1 MLTLS
6 GGLPY
11 GYKAGIWS
19 LQRFMEE
26 KGTRTSAEVTDKAL
40 GNRIDH
46 SEKYDLTPVFENP
59 VYERSERVAAREV
72 QLATRKA

>member
-1 MLTLS
+1 
-6 GGLPY
+6 
-11 GYKAGIWS
+11 
-19 LQRFMEE
+19 MEG
-26 KGTRTSAEVTDKAL
+26 KGTRTSSAEATEKAV

-46 SEKYDLTPVFENP
+46 SEKYNPTPVFENP